1 MFNMLTQ
8 RIRKHPPKREIKRL
22 TKRQMYTQ
30 LSIAF
35 AELGIGLAGI
45 IYLGQ
50 LVQYW
55 VKH

>member
-1 MFNMLTQ
+1 MLTQ